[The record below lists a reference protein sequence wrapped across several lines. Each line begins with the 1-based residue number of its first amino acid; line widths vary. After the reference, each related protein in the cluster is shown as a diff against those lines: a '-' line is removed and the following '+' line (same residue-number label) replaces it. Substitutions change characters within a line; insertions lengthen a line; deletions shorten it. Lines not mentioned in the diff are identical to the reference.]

1 MLFLYLYNSVAYR
14 IVKSP
19 ITTDWAFL
27 WILHVPRLL
36 LEQCSTVLISPGEQ
50 SDQPY
55 GLKKRLQKPLF
66 SGSGSTCSGTGI
78 RLFSSISDSLGGI
91 AITSAAGSGCTDL
104 EYPD

>member
-1 MLFLYLYNSVAYR
+1 MLQIISYNSLAYR

-66 SGSGSTCSGTGI
+66 SGSGSTCSGIGI
-78 RLFSSISDSLGGI
+78 RLGSAVVNPSYLGSSVP
-91 AITSAAGSGCTDL
+91 GSGCT
-104 EYPD
+104 